1 MSRLLLFLAGIII
14 LVVPEFLKVYYIM
27 PFPGS
32 QEDET
37 IRVAYML
44 HNNIWWFRILGV
56 ALIAWPTW
64 TYLRSGKIWTS
75 WPAVVAIGVWLFVVY
90 MTNFV
95 MLADKMF
102 IQAKHKVL
110 ASVDANKVASNEI
123 IIGVSID
130 GESKAYPIEIIGY
143 HHQVRD

>member
-1 MSRLLLFLAGIII
+1 MLRLLLFLVGLVV

-37 IRVAYML
+37 IRLAYML
-44 HNNIWWFRILGV
+44 HNNIWLFRLLGI

-64 TYLRSGKIWTS
+64 GYLRSGKIWVT
-75 WPAVVAIGVWLFVVY
+75 WPTVVAIGLWLFVVY
-90 MTNFV
+90 LTNYV

-102 IQAKHKVL
+102 VQAKHKVL
-110 ASVDANKVASNEI
+110 ANVDANKIPSKET
-123 IIGVSID
+123 IIGVTID
-130 GESKAYPIEIIGY
+130 GES
-143 HHQVRD
+143 